1 MTIHENLRQLRL
13 QRGLTQEQV
22 AGQLNVTRQALSS
35 YESGRTRPDI
45 DTLMKLAAIYEIDLE
60 GILYGTDGRLT
71 WSNRTRKAAKVLLFL
86 LPVLATL
93 YSGIYWITQS
103 FFPLPPG
110 QWSALELET
119 IWHIR
124 IRLSYV
130 CEFMEGLLLTL
141 ASIGFLALVI
151 LLAAGRVNFPL
162 QAKLRYAAL
171 LTAGVMIPPLAFCL
185 LLRLHPIN
193 LALTPFRVVCR
204 MFLYLLLDLL
214 IGRLQKRTC

>member
-60 GILYGTDGRLT
+60 GILYGTDGRLA
-71 WSNRTRKAAKVLLFL
+71 WSNRARKAAKVLLFL
-86 LPVLATL
+86 LPALATL
-93 YSGIYWITQS
+93 YSGIYWVTQS
-103 FFPLPPG
+103 FFPLSSGHLSP
-110 QWSALELET
+110 QQEV
-119 IWHIR
+119 IWQTR

-141 ASIGFLALVI
+141 ATIGFLALVI
-151 LLAAGRVNFPL
+151 LLAAGRASFPL

-171 LTAGVMIPPLAFCL
+171 LTAGVMLPPLAFCL

>member
-60 GILYGTDGRLT
+60 SILYGTDGRLA
-71 WSNRTRKAAKVLLFL
+71 WSNRARKTAKVLLFL
-86 LPVLATL
+86 LPALATL

-103 FFPLPPG
+103 FFPLSSGHLSP
-110 QWSALELET
+110 QQEV
-119 IWHIR
+119 IWQTR

-130 CEFMEGLLLTL
+130 CEFMEGLLLML
-141 ASIGFLALVI
+141 ATIGFLALVI
-151 LLAAGRVNFPL
+151 LLAAGRASFPL

-171 LTAGVMIPPLAFCL
+171 LTAGVMLPPLAFCL

>member
-60 GILYGTDGRLT
+60 GILYGTDGRLA
-71 WSNRTRKAAKVLLFL
+71 WSNRARKAAKVLLFL
-86 LPVLATL
+86 LPALATL

-103 FFPLPPG
+103 FFPLSSGHLSP
-110 QWSALELET
+110 QQEV
-119 IWHIR
+119 IWQTR

-141 ASIGFLALVI
+141 ATIGFLALVI
-151 LLAAGRVNFPL
+151 LLAAGRASFPL

-171 LTAGVMIPPLAFCL
+171 LTAGVMLPPLAFCL

>member
-1 MTIHENLRQLRL
+1 VTIHENLRQLRL

-60 GILYGTDGRLT
+60 GILYGTDGRLA
-71 WSNRTRKAAKVLLFL
+71 WSNRARKAAKVLLFL
-86 LPVLATL
+86 LPALATL
-93 YSGIYWITQS
+93 YSGIYWVTQN
-103 FFPLPPG
+103 FFPLSSGHLSP
-110 QWSALELET
+110 QQEV
-119 IWHIR
+119 IWQTR

-141 ASIGFLALVI
+141 ATIGFLALVI
-151 LLAAGRVNFPL
+151 LLAAGRASFPL

-171 LTAGVMIPPLAFCL
+171 LTAGVMLPPLAFCL

>member
-45 DTLMKLAAIYEIDLE
+45 DTLMKLAAIYEADLE
-60 GILYGTDGRLT
+60 GILYGTDGRLA
-71 WSNRTRKAAKVLLFL
+71 WINRVRKTAKVLLFL
-86 LPVLATL
+86 LPALVTV
-93 YSGIYWITQS
+93 YSGIYWVANR
-103 FFPLPPG
+103 FFPVPPG
-110 QWSALELET
+110 QLSTLELET
-119 IWHIR
+119 IWHTR
-124 IRLSYV
+124 IRLMSV
-130 CEFMEGLLLTL
+130 WELLDSLILTL

-151 LLAAGRVNFPL
+151 LLAAGRVSFPR
-162 QAKLRYAAL
+162 QAKLRYAAI

-193 LALTPFRVVCR
+193 LALTPFVVVCR
-204 MFLYLLLDLL
+204 MFLCLLLDLL
-214 IGRLQKRTC
+214 IGRLQKRT

>member
-1 MTIHENLRQLRL
+1 VTIHENLRQLRL

-60 GILYGTDGRLT
+60 GILYGTDGRLA
-71 WSNRTRKAAKVLLFL
+71 WSNRARKAAKVLLFL
-86 LPVLATL
+86 LPALATL
-93 YSGIYWITQS
+93 YSGIYWVTQN
-103 FFPLPPG
+103 FFPLSSGHLSP
-110 QWSALELET
+110 QQEV
-119 IWHIR
+119 IWQTR

-141 ASIGFLALVI
+141 ATIGFLALVI
-151 LLAAGRVNFPL
+151 LLAAGRASFPL

-171 LTAGVMIPPLAFCL
+171 LTAGVMLPPLAFCL

-214 IGRLQKRTC
+214 IGRLQ

>member
-60 GILYGTDGRLT
+60 GILYGTDGRLA
-71 WSNRTRKAAKVLLFL
+71 WSNRARKAAKVLLFL
-86 LPVLATL
+86 LPALATL
-93 YSGIYWITQS
+93 YSGIYWVTQS
-103 FFPLPPG
+103 FFPLSSGHLSP
-110 QWSALELET
+110 QQEV
-119 IWHIR
+119 IWQTR

-141 ASIGFLALVI
+141 ATIGFLALVI
-151 LLAAGRVNFPL
+151 LLAAGRVSL
-162 QAKLRYAAL
+162 SSREKLRYAAL
-171 LTAGVMIPPLAFCL
+171 LTLGVMIPPLAFCL

>member
-45 DTLMKLAAIYEIDLE
+45 DTLMRLAAIYETDLE
-60 GILYGTDGRLT
+60 GILYGTDGRLV
-71 WSNRTRKAAKVLLFL
+71 WSNRVRKTAKVLLFL
-86 LPVLATL
+86 LPALATV
-93 YSGIYWITQS
+93 YSAIYWVANR
-103 FFPLPPG
+103 FFRLSPG
-110 QWSALELET
+110 QLSDLERET
-119 IWHIR
+119 IWHTR
-124 IRLSYV
+124 IRLMTAW
-130 CEFMEGLLLTL
+130 ELLDGLILTL

-151 LLAAGRVNFPL
+151 LLAAGRVSL
-162 QAKLRYAAL
+162 SSREKLRYAAVL
-171 LTAGVMIPPLAFCL
+171 SAGVMIPPLVFCL

-204 MFLYLLLDLL
+204 LFLCLLLDGL
-214 IGRLQKRTC
+214 IGRLQKRT

>member
-45 DTLMKLAAIYEIDLE
+45 DTLMRLAAIYGTDLE
-60 GILYGTDGRLT
+60 GILYGTDGRLV
-71 WSNRTRKAAKVLLFL
+71 WSNRVRKTAKVLLFL
-86 LPVLATL
+86 LPALATL

-103 FFPLPPG
+103 FFPLSSGHLSP
-110 QWSALELET
+110 QQEV
-119 IWHIR
+119 IWQTR

-141 ASIGFLALVI
+141 ATIGFLALVI
-151 LLAAGRVNFPL
+151 LLAAGRVSL
-162 QAKLRYAAL
+162 SRREKLRYAAVL
-171 LTAGVMIPPLAFCL
+171 SAGVLLPPLVFCL
-185 LLRLHPIN
+185 LLRFHPIN

-204 MFLYLLLDLL
+204 LFLCLLLDGL
-214 IGRLQKRTC
+214 IGRLQKRT

>member
-60 GILYGTDGRLT
+60 GILYGTDGRLA
-71 WSNRTRKAAKVLLFL
+71 WSNRARKAAKVLLFL
-86 LPVLATL
+86 LPALATL
-93 YSGIYWITQS
+93 YSGIYWVTQN
-103 FFPLPPG
+103 FFPLSSGHLSP
-110 QWSALELET
+110 QQEV
-119 IWHIR
+119 IWQTR

-141 ASIGFLALVI
+141 ATIGFLALVI
-151 LLAAGRVNFPL
+151 LLAAGRASFPL

-171 LTAGVMIPPLAFCL
+171 LTAGVMLPPLAFCL

>member
-45 DTLMKLAAIYEIDLE
+45 DTLMKLAAIYETDLE
-60 GILYGTDGRLT
+60 GILYGTDGRLA
-71 WSNRTRKAAKVLLFL
+71 WSNRARKTAKVLLFL
-86 LPVLATL
+86 LPALATL
-93 YSGIYWITQS
+93 YSGIYWVTQS
-103 FFPLPPG
+103 FFPLSSG
-110 QWSALELET
+110 HLSLQQEV
-119 IWHIR
+119 IWQTR

-141 ASIGFLALVI
+141 ATIGFLALVI
-151 LLAAGRVNFPL
+151 LLAAGRASFPP
-162 QAKLRYAAL
+162 QTKLRYAAL
-171 LTAGVMIPPLAFCL
+171 LTAGVMLPPLAFCL

>member
-60 GILYGTDGRLT
+60 GILYGTDGRLA
-71 WSNRTRKAAKVLLFL
+71 WSNRARKAAKVLLFL
-86 LPVLATL
+86 LPALATL
-93 YSGIYWITQS
+93 YSGIYWVTQS
-103 FFPLPPG
+103 FFPLSSGHLSP
-110 QWSALELET
+110 QQEV
-119 IWHIR
+119 IWQTR

-151 LLAAGRVNFPL
+151 LLAAGRASFPL

-171 LTAGVMIPPLAFCL
+171 LTAGVMLPPLAFCL

>member
-60 GILYGTDGRLT
+60 GILYGTDGRLA
-71 WSNRTRKAAKVLLFL
+71 WSNRARKAAKILLFL
-86 LPVLATL
+86 LPALATL

-103 FFPLPPG
+103 FFPLSSGRLSP
-110 QWSALELET
+110 QQEV
-119 IWHIR
+119 IWQTR

-141 ASIGFLALVI
+141 ATIGFLALVI
-151 LLAAGRVNFPL
+151 LLAAGRVSL
-162 QAKLRYAAL
+162 SSREKLRYAAL
-171 LTAGVMIPPLAFCL
+171 LTAGVMLPPLAFCL